1 MSRHRRRAPDTAP
14 RADAAQMLG
23 QILPVLTN
31 LITGSGSASDPDT
44 AWVAQYGGELAP
56 ETLAR
61 LANAE
66 PFQRVCSE
74 FPLWLWSAGVRV
86 YVEDADPQ
94 ALLTAW
100 EGLGAPQAFARA
112 QFLANVL
119 GGAAVVMETGQSFAA
134 PLDSE
139 RLDRVRLVVMN
150 GYALRPEALIDDPAS
165 PYYGRPEWYVQTS
178 RQGRIHASH
187 VLPFLGRERAIP
199 ELSQGAWS
207 SWPAVSVIQACWGAL
222 TQWVSTNS
230 STTAAARRMS
240 TFFMEHPEFFAKMAA
255 DPAGFQ
261 AVLETLTQ
269 KMGVSN
275 TVHSPPGAK
284 LSAASLSLS
293 GLGEVHAQAAA
304 RLSME
309 SYIPLT
315 QLGIPV
321 PAGLGSGNAVE
332 QAAFETHLRGTFGSS
347 DWAGYAAGYQR
358 LFDVTKRAVYGA
370 TPPRWQG
377 CEPGD
382 FRAPTDLERA
392 QLFQAEANAAKTLI
406 DAGALSPASVRVA
419 DGRVEIVEVA
429 PRVDASPSSTLIA
442 LEQDF
447 ADLAGLI
454 AEVRRIVPDL
464 DPETWP
470 HLTLLYLGDVPERE
484 ALRVRATA
492 LDIADELPD
501 TLIPIE
507 VGPLGDDGAIVLHVR
522 RRGLDAVQ
530 GRLLRA
536 AAPMVRAAQ
545 FPRFVPHITI
555 GYARD
560 LTDAQIEALAAIAV
574 PAEIEAGPVVLRRG
588 DRELVRADEESF
600 EPPKGVQENARR
612 ALEVR
617 ASKPP
622 SERGMTDVGVAR
634 ARDLANGRA
643 VSMTTIKRMKAYFDR
658 HEVDKKGATWDE
670 QGKGWQAWMGW
681 GGDEGWTWARSIVER
696 TPTAPIAS

>member
-1 MSRHRRRAPDTAP
+1 MSNPRRKTAP

-23 QILPVLTN
+23 QILPVLAN

-66 PFQRVCSE
+66 PFHRVCSE
-74 FPLWLWSAGVRV
+74 FPLWLWSAGVRA
-86 YVEDADPQ
+86 YVEDADQQP
-94 ALLTAW
+94 LLTAW
-100 EGLGAPQAFARA
+100 EGLGAPQAFARS

-119 GGAAVVMETGQSFAA
+119 GGASTVMETGQPFDQ
-134 PLDSE
+134 PLDPE
-139 RLDRVRLVVMN
+139 RVERVRRVVMN
-150 GYALRPEALIDDPAS
+150 GWALRPERLVDDPSS
-165 PYYGRPEWYVQTS
+165 PYFGRPEWYTQTS

-199 ELSQGAWS
+199 ELCPGAWS
-207 SWPAVSVIQACWGAL
+207 AWPAVSVIQACWGAL

-240 TFFMEHPEFFAKMAA
+240 TFFMEHGNFLEQMTRDPE
-255 DPAGFQ
+255 GFQ
-261 AVLETLTQ
+261 LVLNALTQ

-275 TVHSPPGAK
+275 TVHGPPSSK
-284 LSAASLSLS
+284 LSSASLSLS

-332 QAAFETHLRGTFGSS
+332 QAAFETHLRGTFGAS

-358 LFDVTKRAVYGA
+358 LFDVIKVRVYGA
-370 TPPRWQG
+370 NPPRWQG

-392 QLFQAEANAAKTLI
+392 QLFQAEATATKTLI

-429 PRVDASPSSTLIA
+429 PRVDASPSSTLIV
-442 LEQDF
+442 LEQDPADV
-447 ADLAGLI
+447 ADLVSA
-454 AEVRRIVPDL
+454 VRRIVPDL
-464 DPETWP
+464 DPELWP
-470 HLTLLYLGDVPERE
+470 HLTLLYLGDVPERAAARLRALAIDLADEIPE
-484 ALRVRATA
+484 AL
-492 LDIADELPD
+492 
-501 TLIPIE
+501 IPVE

-522 RRGLDAVQ
+522 RRGLAAAQD
-530 GRLLRA
+530 RLLRA
-536 AAPMVRAAQ
+536 AAPVVRAGQ
-545 FPRFVPHITI
+545 FPRFVPHITL
-555 GYARD
+555 GYARS
-560 LTDAQIEALAAIAV
+560 LTDAQIEALAALSV
-574 PAEIEAGPVVLRRG
+574 PDEIEAGPVVLRRG

-600 EPPKGVQENARR
+600 DPPAGVQENAAR

-617 ASKPP
+617 AEKPQ
-622 SERGMTDVGVAR
+622 SQRGMTPVGIAR

-643 VSMTTIKRMKAYFDR
+643 VSLTTIKRMKAYFDR
-658 HEVDKKGATWDE
+658 HESDKAGSTWDE
-670 QGKGWQAWMGW
+670 QGPGWQAWQGW
-681 GGDEGWTWARSIVER
+681 GGDEGWRWARGIVER
-696 TPTAPIAS
+696 VG

>member
-1 MSRHRRRAPDTAP
+1 MPRRRRSPDTAP
-14 RADAAQMLG
+14 RADAATAMLG
-23 QILPVLTN
+23 QILPVLAN
-31 LITGSGSASDPDT
+31 LITGSGTASDPDT

-56 ETLAR
+56 ETLSR

-66 PFQRVCSE
+66 PFHRVCSE

-94 ALLTAW
+94 PLLTAW
-100 EGLGAPQAFARA
+100 EGLGAQQAFARA

-119 GGAAVVMETGQSFAA
+119 GGAAVVMETGQPFDQ
-134 PLDSE
+134 PLDPA
-139 RLDRVRLVVMN
+139 RVQRVRLVVMN
-150 GYALRPEALIDDPAS
+150 GWALRPERLVDDPAS
-165 PYYGRPEWYVQTS
+165 PYYGRPEWYTQTS

-187 VLPFLGRERAIP
+187 VLPVLGRERAIP
-199 ELSQGAWS
+199 ELCLGAWS

-240 TFFMEHPEFFAKMAA
+240 TFFMEHPEFLSKMAA

-261 AVLETLTQ
+261 AVLETLSQ

-284 LSAASLSLS
+284 LSSTSLSLS

-332 QAAFETHLRGTFGSS
+332 QAAFETHLRGTFGAN

-358 LFDVTKRAVYGA
+358 LYEVTKRAVYGA
-370 TPPRWQG
+370 NPPRWQG

-392 QLFQAEANAAKTLI
+392 QLFAAEAGAAKTLI
-406 DAGALSPASVRVA
+406 DAGALNPASVRVA

-442 LEQDF
+442 LEQDP
-447 ADLAGLI
+447 ADLVALL
-454 AEVRRIVPDL
+454 AAVRRIVPDL

-470 HLTLLYLGDVPERE
+470 HLTLLYLGEVPERE
-484 ALRVRATA
+484 ALKVRATA
-492 LDIADELPD
+492 IDIADELPE
-501 TLIPIE
+501 TLIPVE
-507 VGPLGDDGAIVLHVR
+507 VGPLGDEGAIVLHVR
-522 RRGLDAVQ
+522 RRGLDGVQ

-536 AAPMVRAAQ
+536 AAPVVRAAQ
-545 FPRFVPHITI
+545 FSRFVPHITL
-555 GYARD
+555 GYARE
-560 LTDAQIEALAAIAV
+560 LTDAQIEALAALAV
-574 PAEIEAGPVVLRRG
+574 PDELEAGPVVLRRG

-600 EPPKGVQENARR
+600 DPPAGVQENAAR

-622 SERGMTDVGVAR
+622 SQRGMTPVGIAR
-634 ARDLANGRA
+634 ARDLANGRP
-643 VSMTTIKRMKAYFDR
+643 VSFTTIKRMKAYFDR
-658 HEVDKKGATWDE
+658 HEVDKAGDTWDE
-670 QGKGWQAWMGW
+670 QGPGWQAWQGW
-681 GGDEGWTWARSIVER
+681 GGDEGWRWARGIVER
-696 TPTAPIAS
+696 VEG

>member
-1 MSRHRRRAPDTAP
+1 MSNPRRKTAP

-23 QILPVLTN
+23 QILPVLAN

-66 PFQRVCSE
+66 PFHRVCSE
-74 FPLWLWSAGVRV
+74 FPLWLWSAGVRA
-86 YVEDADPQ
+86 YVEDADQQP
-94 ALLTAW
+94 LLTAW
-100 EGLGAPQAFARA
+100 EGLGAPQAFARS

-119 GGAAVVMETGQSFAA
+119 GGASTVMETGQPFDQ
-134 PLDSE
+134 PLDPE
-139 RLDRVRLVVMN
+139 RVERVRLVVMN
-150 GYALRPEALIDDPAS
+150 GWALRPERLVDDPSS
-165 PYYGRPEWYVQTS
+165 PYFGRPEWYTQTS

-199 ELSQGAWS
+199 ELCPGAWS
-207 SWPAVSVIQACWGAL
+207 AWPAVSVIQACWGAL

-240 TFFMEHPEFFAKMAA
+240 TFFMEHGNFLEQMTRDPE
-255 DPAGFQ
+255 GFQ
-261 AVLETLTQ
+261 LVLNALTQ

-275 TVHSPPGAK
+275 TVHGPPSSK
-284 LSAASLSLS
+284 LSSASLSLS

-332 QAAFETHLRGTFGSS
+332 QAAFETHLRGTFGAS

-358 LFDVTKRAVYGA
+358 LFDVIKVRVYGA
-370 TPPRWQG
+370 NPPRWQG

-392 QLFQAEANAAKTLI
+392 QLFQAEATATKTLI

-429 PRVDASPSSTLIA
+429 PRVDASPSSTLIV
-442 LEQDF
+442 LEQDPADV
-447 ADLAGLI
+447 ADLVSA
-454 AEVRRIVPDL
+454 VRRIVPDL
-464 DPETWP
+464 DPELWP
-470 HLTLLYLGDVPERE
+470 HLTLLYLGDVPERAAARLRALAIDLADEIPE
-484 ALRVRATA
+484 AL
-492 LDIADELPD
+492 
-501 TLIPIE
+501 IPVE

-522 RRGLDAVQ
+522 RRGLASAQD
-530 GRLLRA
+530 RLLRA
-536 AAPMVRAAQ
+536 AAPVVRAGQ
-545 FPRFVPHITI
+545 FPRFVPHITL
-555 GYARD
+555 GYARS
-560 LTDAQIEALAAIAV
+560 LTDAQIEALAALSV
-574 PAEIEAGPVVLRRG
+574 PDEIEAGPVVLRRG

-600 EPPKGVQENARR
+600 DPPAGVQENAAR

-617 ASKPP
+617 AEKPQ
-622 SERGMTDVGVAR
+622 SQRGMTPVGIAR

-643 VSMTTIKRMKAYFDR
+643 VSLTTIKRMKAYFDR
-658 HEVDKKGATWDE
+658 HESDKAGSTWDE
-670 QGKGWQAWMGW
+670 QGPGWQAWQGW
-681 GGDEGWTWARSIVER
+681 GGDEGWRWARGIVER
-696 TPTAPIAS
+696 VG